1 MSPVQTMAPESIDP
15 EGEESNDLRDGPDD
29 SSHCDDLNP
38 YAKADEVPPVSP
50 AELLTSQAVHRY
62 VIEGVRRSQFAI
74 TTARSYSS
82 ILSGFVLIIGNPVFG
97 RLTRRHVMLW
107 WGSLRCAPS
116 TSRHRLSV
124 VHTFL
129 DWGVQRG
136 ELRTNPAG
144 GIKPPKQPRYTPRA
158 VQNDDVAKLLA
169 FPQSTTRT
177 RVVVI
182 LMCQLGLRCAEVSNL
197 QVGDI
202 DWQRGTM
209 LVHGKGGNERVL
221 PITAEAK
228 AALEDYL
235 REHPACAGP
244 LVRSYADPT
253 RALTPGYIGDRIRKL
268 MFLTGVK
275 ALPRDGRSAHALRH
289 TCATDMLDAG
299 ANVRQ
304 VQAAL
309 GHQSLQTTQ
318 RYLSWNTDD
327 LRRAMEGRKY
337 RK

>member
-1 MSPVQTMAPESIDP
+1 MPTGSYDLFAGGSNGPTLAPTLH
-15 EGEESNDLRDGPDD
+15 GVD
-29 SSHCDDLNP
+29 SLKP
-38 YAKADEVPPVSP
+38 LAKEDEVSSVGA

-62 VIEGVRRSQFAI
+62 VIEGFRRGQFAM

-82 ILSGFVLIIGNPVFG
+82 ILGGFALIIGNPAFA
-97 RLTRRHVMLW
+97 RINRRHVMNW

-116 TSRHRLSV
+116 TTRHRLSV
-124 VHTFL
+124 VQTFL

-136 ELRTNPAG
+136 DLRSNPAA
-144 GIKPPKQPRYTPRA
+144 GIKPPKQPRYMPRA
-158 VQNDDVAKLLA
+158 VENDDVAKLLS
-169 FPQSTTRT
+169 FPQATTRT

-182 LMCQLGLRCAEVSNL
+182 LMCQLGLRCAEVSDL

-202 DWQRGTM
+202 DWHKGTI

-275 ALPRDGRSAHALRH
+275 NLPRDGRSAHALRH

-318 RYLSWNTDD
+318 RYLSWNAED
-327 LRRAMEGRKY
+327 LRRAMEGRRY